1 LLRCYRCN
9 FVAKQLWIIYII
21 IMNNN
26 DTPRTNFIFVKA
38 VLFSALIML
47 CILSSTVFALS
58 ADTLSVRPSRPTD
71 VDSVIFTIRTFDHC
85 SSTQYYHKNC
95 TVNDSEIILFAEYED
110 KECRK
115 SLSPIAPSIYSI
127 ASGPINAGT
136 YKVYKTEDL
145 YCKPGSICP
154 AIAVNGE
161 KTFLGEVTIKP
172 VSGFEKKISERSEAA
187 GRRKSLV
194 TYSSARKEITF
205 RLDKAQNV
213 TVTAYI
219 VNGEKSSELSS
230 KKYLPAGAHSFHMD
244 RQRFPSGIVVIHV
257 KGENF
262 SDVQMINLT
271 K

>member
-1 LLRCYRCN
+1 M
-9 FVAKQLWIIYII
+9 II
-21 IMNNN
+21 
-26 DTPRTNFIFVKA
+26 VKA
-38 VLFSALIML
+38 VIFAALIVL
-47 CILSSTVFALS
+47 CIFSSTVFALS
-58 ADTLSVRPSRPTD
+58 ADTLSVKPSRPSEL
-71 VDSVIFTIRTFDHC
+71 DSVVFTIRTFDHC
-85 SSTQYYHKNC
+85 SSTQYYNKNI
-95 TVNDSEIILFAEYED
+95 TINDSEIILYAEYED

-115 SLSPIAPSIYSI
+115 NLSPMAPSVYSI
-127 ASGPINAGT
+127 ASAPINAGT
-136 YKVYKTEDL
+136 YKVYKTEDI
-145 YCKPGSICP
+145 YCKSGRICP
-154 AIAVNGE
+154 AIAVNYKKE
-161 KTFLGEVTIKP
+161 LLGNITIKP
-172 VSGFEKKISERSEAA
+172 MNAFEKKISERSDGAT
-187 GRRKSLV
+187 RQKSLV

-230 KKYLPAGAHSFHMD
+230 KRYLSAGVHSFHVD

>member
-1 LLRCYRCN
+1 
-9 FVAKQLWIIYII
+9 
-21 IMNNN
+21 MNNN
-26 DTPRTNFIFVKA
+26 ATSHTNLIIVKA
-38 VLFSALIML
+38 VIFSALLVL
-47 CILSSTVFALS
+47 CIFSSTVFALS
-58 ADTLSVRPSRPTD
+58 SDTLSLKPSRPSEL
-71 VDSVIFTIRTFDHC
+71 DSVVFTIRTFDHC
-85 SSTQYYHKNC
+85 SNTQYYNKNI
-95 TVNDSEIILFAEYED
+95 TVNDSQIILYAEYED

-115 SLSPIAPSIYSI
+115 SLSPVGPSVYSI
-127 ASGPINAGT
+127 ASAPINAGT
-136 YKVYKTEDL
+136 YKVYKTEDI
-145 YCKPGSICP
+145 YCKSGRICP
-154 AIAVNGE
+154 AIAVNRE
-161 KTFLGEVTIKP
+161 KIFLGEVTIKLIN
-172 VSGFEKKISERSEAA
+172 GFEKKISERSDAA
-187 GRRKSLV
+187 GRQKSLV

-230 KKYLPAGAHSFHMD
+230 KKYLPAGVHSFHVD